1 MASKSHTKTYRVPIG
16 PVHVGLKEPIT
27 AWLDVDG
34 ERIVDATIRPG
45 AIHRGIEFMARERN
59 PIQVIYLAE
68 RICGICSFTHIVAF
82 VRAVEDAAKIPV
94 PPRAQYIRSLV
105 LELERVHSHILW
117 AGVACYTLGFDSA
130 FHLGMQ
136 LREKVMDVLEAF
148 TGNRVNYGI
157 GTVGGVRR
165 DVTPGVGKAIQE
177 MLSFYRRE
185 FRVFY
190 DIVTEDLV
198 ARARMRDVGTLAPE
212 DAVKYC
218 TLGPTLRGSGH
229 RVDVRWNAP
238 YEAYQD
244 LVVQPVVPQD
254 TMGEVR
260 GDVFDRFLV
269 RVHEV
274 YQSLEILETILAGLP
289 EGPLVWEPKLVKL
302 LAYLKQADGTGWGCI
317 EGPRGDDTHVV
328 RLKAGEENVNW
339 WKVRAPTYSNAV
351 AWPLM
356 FRNQDLADASLII
369 NSVDPCISCMER
381 TLATDR
387 VRGNRRLLDR
397 EELVRMSREK
407 TRRLMGS
414 CSC

>member
-1 MASKSHTKTYRVPIG
+1 MAFEPHPKTYRVPIG

-59 PIQVIYLAE
+59 PIQVIYLSE

-165 DVTPGVGKAIQE
+165 DVTPAVDRAVQE

-190 DIVTEDLV
+190 DIVTEDVV
-198 ARARMRDVGTLAPE
+198 ARARMRDVGILTPE
-212 DAVKYC
+212 EAVRYC

-229 RVDVRWNAP
+229 RVDVRWNSP

-254 TMGEVR
+254 TLGEVH

-274 YQSLEILETILAGLP
+274 YQSLEILETLLAGLP
-289 EGPLVWEPKLVKL
+289 EGALMWEPKLVKL

-328 RLKAGEENVNW
+328 RLKAGEENVTW
-339 WKVRAPTYSNAV
+339 WKVRAPTYANAV

-387 VRGNRRLLDR
+387 VRGDRRILDR
-397 EELVRMSREK
+397 EALVRLSREK
-407 TRRLMGS
+407 TRRLMAL
-414 CSC
+414 